1 MSDNIECPFCHEDD
15 FDLEGLKHHLE
26 YYCEIY
32 AITDKLS
39 NPYFLTGEELK
50 RTEDKVKRGEK

>member
-1 MSDNIECPFCHEDD
+1 MTDNIECPFCHEDG
-15 FDLEGLKHHLE
+15 FDLEGLKYHLE

-32 AITDKLS
+32 AITDNLR

-50 RTEDKVKRGEK
+50 RAEKKAKVGK